1 MSGYKLDRTAFKTS
15 TIENPQ
21 LNAEEIKSWHK
32 LMSMTYNYPENEHPK
47 MDRTYFWHG
56 SMEEQDK
63 LYNK

>member
-1 MSGYKLDRTAFKTS
+1 
-15 TIENPQ
+15 
-21 LNAEEIKSWHK
+21 
-32 LMSMTYNYPENEHPK
+32 MSMTYNYPENEHPK